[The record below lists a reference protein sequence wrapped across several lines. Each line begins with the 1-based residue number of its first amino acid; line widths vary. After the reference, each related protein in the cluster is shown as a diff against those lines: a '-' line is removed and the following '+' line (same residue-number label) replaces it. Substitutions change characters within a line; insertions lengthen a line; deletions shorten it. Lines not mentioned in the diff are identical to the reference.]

1 MPDSEQNDITTM
13 VAGTTMRLSRIAAA
27 CLVAATGSAWAE
39 TLEERLAAAESRLA
53 SLEQK
58 NSVAERITVNG
69 FIRFAMET
77 QTNVKDS
84 AGNHL
89 NYRGALEA
97 DNWDNKRLSRAGLQ
111 LNARISN
118 EAEAVVQLL
127 ARGSDDFAA
136 EAQWAYLAYN
146 VRPDIT
152 VRAGRLVLPFYLHSQ
167 YLNVGYAYPWVELP
181 TEIYGAIPV
190 DTMEGIDATWNLN
203 TGSINHKLNV
213 YWGSMEVDVDGTIFE
228 VDHQRGVNLRSNLGN
243 WTSWLSYTS
252 SLVSLDLSAI
262 TVPVPLGAYSLDR
275 SYAHYTGVGLQYD
288 NGSLVL
294 TGEITE
300 LKISAPA
307 NWFPTQPAGY
317 VMAGYRFGKLMPHI
331 TWAYVDAE
339 DSSDVD
345 DPIARAALYNT
356 YADRQKSW
364 TLGARYELAT
374 GIALKAEASHYYDFS
389 NNKVTTQGVFSG
401 PTGSGAPDES
411 NPMVFRLAVDAVF

>member
-1 MPDSEQNDITTM
+1 
-13 VAGTTMRLSRIAAA
+13 MRLTRIAAA
-27 CLVAATGSAWAE
+27 CLIAATGSVSAE

-53 SLEQK
+53 SLEQQ
-58 NSVAERITVNG
+58 NSVADRITVNG

-77 QTNVKDS
+77 QTNIKDS
-84 AGNHL
+84 AGNQL
-89 NYRGALEA
+89 NYRDSLEA

-111 LNARISN
+111 LNARISD

-136 EAQWAYLAYN
+136 EAQWAYLSYN
-146 VRPDIT
+146 VRPDVT

-190 DTMEGIDATWNLN
+190 DTMEGIDATWNFN

-213 YWGSMEVDVDGTIFE
+213 YWGSMEVDVDGTVFE
-228 VDHQRGVNLRSNLGN
+228 IDHQRGVNLRSNLGN

-262 TVPVPLGAYSLDR
+262 TIPVPLGAYSLDR
-275 SYAHYTGVGLQYD
+275 AYAHYTGAGLQYD

-294 TGEITE
+294 MGEVTE

-374 GIALKAEASHYYDFS
+374 GIALKAEASRYYDFS
-389 NNKVTTQGVFSG
+389 NDKVSTQGVFSG
-401 PTGSGAPDES
+401 PAGSGAPDES

>member
-1 MPDSEQNDITTM
+1 
-13 VAGTTMRLSRIAAA
+13 MRLTRIAAA

-53 SLEQK
+53 SLEQQ

-77 QTNVKDS
+77 QTNIKDA
-84 AGNHL
+84 AGNQL
-89 NYRGALEA
+89 SYRGDLEA
-97 DNWDNKRLSRAGLQ
+97 DTWDNKRLSRAGLQ
-111 LNARISN
+111 LNARISD

-146 VRPDIT
+146 VRPDVT

-213 YWGSMEVDVDGTIFE
+213 YWGSMEVDSGDLVFE
-228 VDHQRGVNLRSNLGN
+228 VDHQRGINLRSNLGN
-243 WTSWLSYTS
+243 WSSWLSYTS
-252 SLVSLDLSAI
+252 SLVSLDLSA
-262 TVPVPLGAYSLDR
+262 VAPPFSLDR
-275 SYAHYTGVGLQYD
+275 AYAHYTGAGLQYD
-288 NGSLVL
+288 NGSLVVM
-294 TGEITE
+294 GEITE

-317 VMAGYRFGKLMPHI
+317 VMAGYRLGKLMPHI

-339 DSSDVD
+339 DSADVGPGAQTFYD
-345 DPIARAALYNT
+345 S

-389 NNKVTTQGVFSG
+389 NDKVATQGVFG
-401 PTGSGAPDES
+401 PDGAGAPDNS